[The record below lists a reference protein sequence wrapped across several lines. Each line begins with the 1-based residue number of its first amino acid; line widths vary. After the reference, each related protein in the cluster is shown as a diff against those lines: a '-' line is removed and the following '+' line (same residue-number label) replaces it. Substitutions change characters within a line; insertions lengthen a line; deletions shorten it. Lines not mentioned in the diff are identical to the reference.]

1 MLRIRNVL
9 TPFDFSESSAGALK
23 LAAALADDYGARL
36 TLLHVAAAPPVGM
49 IGEIPVAMSANES
62 AEYMAELRRRLREV
76 EVEPVAVAVDRVL
89 VEGDPATEILA
100 AAERIGADL
109 IVLGT
114 HGRTGI
120 SRLLMGS
127 VAEHVVRRATVPV
140 MLAKAPRPHSRSARP
155 TESEADALET
165 ATVSV

>member
-62 AEYMAELRRRLREV
+62 AEMRRRLREI
-76 EVEPVAVAVDRVL
+76 EVEPAAVAVDRVL

-127 VAEHVVRRATVPV
+127 VAENVVRRATVPV